1 MTRSKTLAV
10 ALRKI
15 DYSETSQ
22 VVHFYSRD
30 AGKITAIAK
39 GSKREKSAFH
49 GPFDL
54 FTVYEL
60 VRIEKGDGRLD
71 IITQAQVVRDFLNLR
86 TDLSRYAAAG
96 YVAEFVDEMT
106 LEGQQNPGLYELLIR
121 TLADLDAGHAVD
133 RAVFRFEAHALRI
146 LGHFPRLLE
155 CGTCRRKVAQLEAYF
170 SPRDGGA
177 ICLLCKPKDP
187 GFIVVRSKTLYAIQ
201 ALLTEDPY
209 TNRVYDE
216 VRGEIRRLFDS
227 HIWFVS
233 ERSFKSAPLMREA
246 VLGRGQ

>member
-1 MTRSKTLAV
+1 MTRSKTHAV
-10 ALRKI
+10 VLRKI

-22 VVHFYSRD
+22 VVRFYSRD
-30 AGKITAIAK
+30 AGKVTAIAK

-60 VRIEKGDGRLD
+60 VRIEKDEGQLD

-86 TDLSRYAAAG
+86 TDLRRYAAAS
-96 YVAEFVDEMT
+96 YAAEFVDEMT
-106 LEGQQNPGLYELLIR
+106 VEVQQNAGLYELLID
-121 TLADLDAGHAVD
+121 TLADLNAGRAVD

-177 ICLLCKPKDP
+177 ICPLCKPKDP
-187 GFIVVRSKTLYAIQ
+187 GFILVRTKTLYAIN
-201 ALLTEDPY
+201 ALLTEDPH
-209 TNRVYDE
+209 TNKVYDE
-216 VRGEIRRLFDS
+216 VREEIRRLFDS
-227 HIWFVS
+227 HIRFIA

-246 VLGRGQ
+246 VLGPGQ